1 MIFTVLKK
9 VRVELIILDFLSL
22 RIKVR
27 SEVQ

>member
-22 RIKVR
+22 WIKVR